1 MANLALIIPT
11 SISLYQENKNKYG
24 DLMAQTSMAQLNTEQ
39 SLSML
44 TLNQWFSYQ
53 DCTFLPLN
61 NVPNKQLGLFSIA
74 FAGDFNTSHVTSIID
89 FLAKHNQIVTAICQ
103 YQPDLGLAPALCFY
117 TQNAEQ
123 AINPLELQTF
133 SSTLDC
139 QLVQVAT
146 PPNLYEP
153 GLLVMDMDSTAIT
166 IECIDEIAR
175 LANVYDEVA
184 SVTALAMAGKLDF
197 SESLNQRV
205 AKLAGI
211 EKSLIEELKN
221 TLPLMPGIK
230 VLCQILKQHNW
241 YLAIASGGFVPFA
254 ERVQALI
261 HLDEV
266 HANVLEFEG
275 DKLTGKVLGTI
286 VDAQQKAVVLE
297 MLQQKLGL
305 EKIQTVAIGDGAN
318 DLVMM
323 AKAGLGVAVHGK
335 PKVVEQ
341 AQAAICQGS
350 LLQLLYMLAIP
361 LGEEPTF

>member
-1 MANLALIIPT
+1 MSQIN
-11 SISLYQENKNKYG
+11 
-24 DLMAQTSMAQLNTEQ
+24 MAQPTAEQ
-39 SLSML
+39 PLQRL
-44 TLNQWFSYQ
+44 TLNTWFSYSGGVF
-53 DCTFLPLN
+53 TPLDHI
-61 NVPNKQLGLFSIA
+61 PNKALGLFSIA
-74 FAGDFNTSHVTSIID
+74 FAGDFEEKHIVSIID
-89 FLAKHNQIVTAICQ
+89 FLAMHNQTVTAICQ
-103 YQPDLGLAPALCFY
+103 YQPDLGLSPALCFY
-117 TQNAEQ
+117 TQNCDQ
-123 AINPLELQTF
+123 AINPLVLQEF
-133 SSTLDC
+133 SNTLDC

-175 LANVYDEVA
+175 LADVYDEVA

-211 EKSLIEELKN
+211 EKSLIEELKGV
-221 TLPLMPGIK
+221 LPLMPGIK
-230 VLCQILKQHNW
+230 ALCQILKQHNW

-254 ERVQALI
+254 ERVQELI
-261 HLDEV
+261 NLDEV
-266 HANVLEFEG
+266 HANVLEFKD

-286 VDAQQKAVVLE
+286 VDAQQKAIILE
-297 MLQQKLGL
+297 SLQQKLEL
-305 EKIQTVAIGDGAN
+305 EKSQTVAIGDGAN
-318 DLVMM
+318 DLIMM

-341 AQAAICQGS
+341 AQAAICEGS

-361 LGEEPTF
+361 LENEPAL

>member
-1 MANLALIIPT
+1 M
-11 SISLYQENKNKYG
+11 S
-24 DLMAQTSMAQLNTEQ
+24 QTSMAQPAAEQPLQHLILNK
-39 SLSML
+39 
-44 TLNQWFSYQ
+44 WFTYSSGNFIPVN
-53 DCTFLPLN
+53 DIPD
-61 NVPNKQLGLFSIA
+61 KKLGLFSIA
-74 FAGDFNTSHVTSIID
+74 FAGDFEHIHVTQIIE
-89 FLAKHNQIVTAICQ
+89 FLAKYNQTVTAVCQ

-117 TQNAEQ
+117 AQNAEQ
-123 AINPLELQTF
+123 AINPLALQEF
-133 SSTLDC
+133 SSSLDC

-211 EKSLIEELKN
+211 EKSLIEDLKSA
-221 TLPLMPGIK
+221 LPLMPGIK
-230 VLCQILKQHNW
+230 ALCQILKQHHW

-254 ERVQALI
+254 ERVQELI
-261 HLDEV
+261 NLDEV
-266 HANVLEFEG
+266 HANVLEFKD

-286 VDAQQKAVVLE
+286 VDAQQKAVVLKS
-297 MLQQKLGL
+297 LQQKLGL
-305 EKIQTVAIGDGAN
+305 EKAQTVAIGDGAN

-323 AKAGLGVAVHGK
+323 AQAGLGVAVHGK
-335 PKVVEQ
+335 AKVVEQ

-361 LGEEPTF
+361 LNVKPAA

>member
-1 MANLALIIPT
+1 MSQIN
-11 SISLYQENKNKYG
+11 
-24 DLMAQTSMAQLNTEQ
+24 MAQSAAEQ
-39 SLSML
+39 PLQHL
-44 TLNQWFSYQ
+44 TLNKWFSYRGGVF
-53 DCTFLPLN
+53 TPLDH
-61 NVPNKQLGLFSIA
+61 VPEKKFGLFSIA
-74 FAGDFNTSHVTSIID
+74 FAGDFEEKHIVSIID
-89 FLAKHNQIVTAICQ
+89 FLATHNQTVSAVCQ

-117 TQNAEQ
+117 AQNSDQ
-123 AINPLELQTF
+123 AINPLVLQEF
-133 SSTLDC
+133 SNTLGC

-175 LANVYDEVA
+175 LADVYDEVA

-205 AKLAGI
+205 AKLEGI
-211 EKSLIEELKN
+211 EKSLIEELKSK
-221 TLPLMPGIK
+221 LPLMSGIK
-230 VLCQILKQHNW
+230 ILCQILKQHNW

-254 ERVQALI
+254 ERVQELI
-261 HLDEV
+261 NLDEV
-266 HANVLEFEG
+266 HANVLEFKD

-286 VDAQQKAVVLE
+286 VDAQQKAVYLE
-297 MLQQKLGL
+297 SLQQKLGL
-305 EKIQTVAIGDGAN
+305 EKTQTVAIGDGAN

-323 AKAGLGVAVHGK
+323 AQAGLGVAVHGK

-341 AQAAICQGS
+341 AQAAICEGS

-361 LGEEPTF
+361 LVKEPIL

>member
-1 MANLALIIPT
+1 MSQIN
-11 SISLYQENKNKYG
+11 
-24 DLMAQTSMAQLNTEQ
+24 MAQQAAEQ
-39 SLSML
+39 PLQHL
-44 TLNQWFSYQ
+44 TLNKWFSYSGGVS
-53 DCTFLPLN
+53 TPLDYI
-61 NVPNKQLGLFSIA
+61 PNKALGLFSIA
-74 FAGDFNTSHVTSIID
+74 FTGDFAEKHIASIVD
-89 FLAKHNQIVTAICQ
+89 FLATHNQKVTAICQ

-117 TQNAEQ
+117 AQNADKT
-123 AINPLELQTF
+123 INPLVLQEF
-133 SSTLDC
+133 SYTLDC

-197 SESLNQRV
+197 SESLYQRV
-205 AKLAGI
+205 AKLEGI
-211 EKSLIEELKN
+211 EKSLIEELKSS
-221 TLPLMPGIK
+221 LPLMPGIK
-230 VLCQILKQHNW
+230 ILCQILKQHNW

-254 ERVQALI
+254 ERVQELI
-261 HLDEV
+261 NLDEV
-266 HANVLEFEG
+266 HANVLEFKN

-297 MLQQKLGL
+297 VLQQKLGL
-305 EKIQTVAIGDGAN
+305 KKAQTVAIGDGAN

-341 AQAAICQGS
+341 AQAAICEGS

-361 LGEEPTF
+361 LEKQPTL

>member
-1 MANLALIIPT
+1 M
-11 SISLYQENKNKYG
+11 SK
-24 DLMAQTSMAQLNTEQ
+24 TSMAQPNAEQ
-39 SLSML
+39 SLSTL

-53 DCTFLPLN
+53 DSTFLPLN
-61 NVPNKQLGLFSIA
+61 GTPNRQRGLFSIA
-74 FAGDFNTSHVTSIID
+74 FAGDFNSEKIQLIAE
-89 FLAKHNQIVTAICQ
+89 FLAKHNQGVTALCQ
-103 YQPDLGLAPALCFY
+103 YQPDLELAPALCFY
-117 TQNAEQ
+117 SQDANQ
-123 AINPLELQTF
+123 AINPLVLQAL
-133 SSTLDC
+133 SKTLEC
-139 QLVQVAT
+139 QLVQVNT

-175 LANVYDEVA
+175 LANVYDDVA

-205 AKLAGI
+205 AKLEGI
-211 EKSLIEELKN
+211 EKSLIEELKYS
-221 TLPLMPGIK
+221 LPLMPGIK
-230 VLCQILKQHNW
+230 ALCQILKQHNW

-254 ERVQALI
+254 ERVQELI
-261 HLDEV
+261 SLDEV
-266 HANVLEFEG
+266 HANILEFKSN
-275 DKLTGKVLGTI
+275 KLTGKVLGKI

-297 MLQQKLGL
+297 SLQQKLGL
-305 EKIQTVAIGDGAN
+305 IKTQTVAIGDGAN

-335 PKVVEQ
+335 AKVVEQ

-361 LGEEPTF
+361 LNEEPKI

>member
-1 MANLALIIPT
+1 MSQTNMAHQA
-11 SISLYQENKNKYG
+11 
-24 DLMAQTSMAQLNTEQ
+24 AEQ
-39 SLSML
+39 PLVNL
-44 TLNQWFSYQ
+44 TLNKWFSYS
-53 DCTFLPLN
+53 DEIFTPIDN
-61 NVPNKQLGLFSIA
+61 IPDKALGLFCIA
-74 FAGDFNTSHVTSIID
+74 FAGDFEEKHITSIVN
-89 FLAKHNQIVTAICQ
+89 FLATHNQTVTAMCQ

-117 TQNAEQ
+117 AQNADKT
-123 AINPLELQTF
+123 INPLVLQEF
-133 SSTLDC
+133 SNTLDC
-139 QLVQVAT
+139 QLVQIAT

-175 LANVYDEVA
+175 LANVYNDVA

-197 SESLNQRV
+197 SESLYQRV
-205 AKLAGI
+205 AKLEGI
-211 EKSLIEELKN
+211 EKSLIEELKS

-230 VLCQILKQHNW
+230 ILCQILKQHNW

-254 ERVQALI
+254 ERVQELI
-261 HLDEV
+261 NLDEV
-266 HANVLEFEG
+266 HANVLEFKN

-297 MLQQKLGL
+297 VLQQKLGL
-305 EKIQTVAIGDGAN
+305 KKAQTVAIGDGAN

-341 AQAAICQGS
+341 AQAAICEGS

-361 LGEEPTF
+361 LEKQPTL

>member
-1 MANLALIIPT
+1 MSQIN
-11 SISLYQENKNKYG
+11 
-24 DLMAQTSMAQLNTEQ
+24 MAQQAAEQ
-39 SLSML
+39 PLQHL
-44 TLNQWFSYQ
+44 TLNKWFSYSGGVF
-53 DCTFLPLN
+53 TPLDYI
-61 NVPNKQLGLFSIA
+61 PNKALGLFSIA
-74 FAGDFNTSHVTSIID
+74 FAGDFEEKHIVSIID
-89 FLAKHNQIVTAICQ
+89 FLATHNQTVSAICQ

-117 TQNAEQ
+117 VQNSDQ
-123 AINPLELQTF
+123 AINPLVLQEF
-133 SSTLDC
+133 SNTLDC

-146 PPNLYEP
+146 APNLYEP

-175 LANVYDEVA
+175 LADVYDEVA

-211 EKSLIEELKN
+211 EKSLIEELKSV
-221 TLPLMPGIK
+221 LPLMPGIK
-230 VLCQILKQHNW
+230 VLCQILKQHDW

-254 ERVQALI
+254 ERVQELI
-261 HLDEV
+261 NLDEV
-266 HANVLEFEG
+266 HANVLEFKD

-286 VDAQQKAVVLE
+286 VDAQQKAIILE
-297 MLQQKLGL
+297 SLQHKLGL
-305 EKIQTVAIGDGAN
+305 EKSQTVAIGDGAN

-341 AQAAICQGS
+341 AQAAICEGS

-361 LGEEPTF
+361 LDKEPAL